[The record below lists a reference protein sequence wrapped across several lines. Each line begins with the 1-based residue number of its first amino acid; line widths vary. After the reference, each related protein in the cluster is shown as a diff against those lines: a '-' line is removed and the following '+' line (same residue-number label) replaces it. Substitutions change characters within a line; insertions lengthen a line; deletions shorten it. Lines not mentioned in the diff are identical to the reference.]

1 MRGRIH
7 SAEVPERWCDVP
19 GDAVIRSEDSASSKL
34 HSTGVIRG
42 AGESQLGREA
52 KTGTS
57 SLQFWGPYA
66 AWTPMF
72 LNKINKV
79 LGNLKNQIKCE
90 KLKTAVIHNLD
101 WTNTEITAK
110 GWQHVVFT
118 VAKEKN
124 LQLRLVFC

>member
-1 MRGRIH
+1 
-7 SAEVPERWCDVP
+7 
-19 GDAVIRSEDSASSKL
+19 
-34 HSTGVIRG
+34 
-42 AGESQLGREA
+42 
-52 KTGTS
+52 
-57 SLQFWGPYA
+57 
-66 AWTPMF
+66 MF

-110 GWQHVVFT
+110 GRQHVVFT